1 MTDLDLN
8 ALAGSRMDEN
18 GVEVILVGSVI
29 NARIRHQLRQLLK
42 EADPEGY
49 SLYRDLKYDQEGET
63 SQEQGVAATR
73 FLFDRA
79 RDLLTPYYQPSGC
92 ESCSTSD
99 DEDCD

>member
-1 MTDLDLN
+1 MSELDLN
-8 ALAGSRMDEN
+8 AMAGSRMDEN

-63 SQEQGVAATR
+63 SQEQGVASTR
-73 FLFDRA
+73 FLFDRT
-79 RDLLTPYYQPSGC
+79 RDLLTPYYTPSGY
-92 ESCSTSD
+92 ESCDPCD
-99 DEDCD
+99 DGGSV